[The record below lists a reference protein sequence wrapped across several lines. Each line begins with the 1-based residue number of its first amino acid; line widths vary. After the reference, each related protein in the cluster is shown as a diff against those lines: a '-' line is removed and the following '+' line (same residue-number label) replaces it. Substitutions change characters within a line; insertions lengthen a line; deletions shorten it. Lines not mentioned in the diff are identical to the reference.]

1 MIAVLSDVL
10 QNDFQS
16 LTLLDIGSSTGI
28 ISHYLS
34 ELFGKVVGVDIDK
47 QAVSFAKKTFSK
59 ENLEFTI
66 GDAQHLHYHHDMFD
80 VVICNHVY
88 EHIAD
93 AKQLMKEIYRVL
105 KPGGICYF
113 AAGNRL
119 NINEPHYNLP
129 FLSVVPRAFA
139 DLYFRAAGK
148 GRFYPEKH
156 LTYWKL
162 KSLVSDF
169 KMNDYTKKIIENPQF
184 YYVDYMIRPGTTKAK
199 LAKLITRYAIW
210 LCPSYIWLLTKK
222 YCPPSLQPHQSAPI
236 VSENIFPVEPGSHNR
251 SHTLLA

>member
-1 MIAVLSDVL
+1 MSDNNKNERCFSSVLPEAVYDRQSRERKAKTIVAVLSDFL
-10 QNDFQS
+10 QNDLQS
-16 LTLLDIGSSTGI
+16 LCLLDVGSSTGI
-28 ISHYLS
+28 IANHLS
-34 ELFGKVVGVDIDK
+34 NSFGKVFGIDVDTP
-47 QAVSFAKKTFSK
+47 AVLFAGEKYSK
-59 ENLEFTI
+59 ENLGFTI
-66 GDAQHLHYHHDMFD
+66 GDALHLHYQNDMFD

-88 EHIAD
+88 EHVAD

-129 FLSVVPRAFA
+129 FLSIVPRIVA

-184 YYVDYMIRPGTTKAK
+184 YYVDYMIRRGTTKAR
-199 LAKLITRYAIW
+199 LAKFITRYAFW
-210 LCPSYIWLLTKK
+210 LCPGYIWLLTKK
-222 YCPPSLQPHQSAPI
+222 Y
-236 VSENIFPVEPGSHNR
+236 
-251 SHTLLA
+251 